1 MTGVIDW
8 FRVGYAILH
17 ERATFRDLP
26 LSPVFYL
33 FLPESV
39 NRFLLLFFSSFNF
52 PNDLRAL
59 STYGETSPAIRG
71 RRGRCSMKN
80 RIWVRFGDKLRVEIE
95 KKVEATVCFRI
106 VNLASH

>member
-17 ERATFRDLP
+17 ERANFRDLP

-39 NRFLLLFFSSFNF
+39 NRFLLLFFSRFIF
-52 PNDLRAL
+52 PMVKELFQPTWDITGPSAG
-59 STYGETSPAIRG
+59 GEA
-71 RRGRCSMKN
+71 
-80 RIWVRFGDKLRVEIE
+80 D
-95 KKVEATVCFRI
+95 AQ
-106 VNLASH
+106 